1 MSYAPPLGNAVNFT
15 TPGAPYG
22 PTPASAVDFI
32 EYGWTVKLSAS
43 GAVQL
48 GGSASVNSGVAL
60 SANGSIEIGGQAAVF
75 AEVKFSA
82 NGVIFLGSNAAMY
95 VAPYVSGAGQ
105 ITFDGFVE
113 IDAQPPQF
121 DFKGKG
127 TIALGGVI
135 YDTGFLV
142 SVAKPIKLSGVSYVQ
157 HGIAVYGAGKVQI
170 SGAMI
175 ANQGRGLSAQGEIK
189 LGGGMNVGHWRGFH
203 GSGSIALS
211 GHALVSFRGGM
222 TFSGSGKVGLSGYSV
237 IAHPSLYNPAFDV
250 FVRTTARSLHV
261 VQ

>member
-1 MSYAPPLGNAVNFT
+1 MSYTPPLWNAVNFT

-43 GAVQL
+43 GTVQL
-48 GGSASVNSGVAL
+48 GGSASVNVGVAM
-60 SANGSIEIGGQAAVF
+60 SAYASIELGGQAAVF

-127 TIALGGVI
+127 TIALGGVM

-175 ANQGRGLSAQGEIK
+175 ANQGCGLSAHGEID
-189 LGGGMNVGHWRGFH
+189 LGGSMGIGHGRGFY
-203 GSGSIALS
+203 GSGTVALS
-211 GHALVSFRGGM
+211 GHALVGFKSGA
-222 TFSGSGKVGLSGYSV
+222 TFSGSGIVNLDGYLD
-237 IAHPSLYNPAFDV
+237 IGQPTLLYPSFEIS
-250 FVRTTARSLHV
+250 VRTIERRV
-261 VQ
+261 DVIQ